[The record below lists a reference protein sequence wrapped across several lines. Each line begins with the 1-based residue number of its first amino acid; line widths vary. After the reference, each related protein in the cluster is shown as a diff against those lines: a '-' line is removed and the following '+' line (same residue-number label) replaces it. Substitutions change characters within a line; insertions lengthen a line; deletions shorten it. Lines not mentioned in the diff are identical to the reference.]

1 MLING
6 DKKYGFMNI
15 ENEMIRTV
23 IEELLDVYLE
33 YIPFPSNSFITDD
46 AKTIPEGTHLQI
58 LEGSGILGYVDGEKK
73 FIIEDKINNKNLFLA
88 VNWFL
93 EHNKNANFDFCSPYS
108 MRRRIIAVLEPFIV
122 LMEVEDERGYSHSQR
137 VASLFT
143 EFATTLGLEESER
156 KLFIHYAM
164 LHDVGR
170 IGVEQLMLYSPTRLR
185 TFEETGQDHT
195 ITGSVYISTLEIL
208 NDFVPYVRSHHERF
222 DGKGFPDGL
231 KGEEIP
237 FWVRVLSIVNWY
249 DNALNTVDSEFSVGV
264 MKPEEALEIIANDD
278 GKLFDPVLA
287 GKFCKFMEEK
297 IRNEKL

>member
-1 MLING
+1 MNNNG
-6 DKKYGFMNI
+6 EKKYGFMNI
-15 ENEMIRTV
+15 SDETIRNV
-23 IEELLDVYLE
+23 LEELLDVYLE
-33 YIPFPSNSFITDD
+33 YIPFPSNSYISDD
-46 AKTIPEGTHLQI
+46 ETPIQEGTHLQI
-58 LEGSGILGYVDGEKK
+58 LDEKGVFGYVDGEKR
-73 FIIEDKINNKNLFLA
+73 FIIEDKVDNKNLFLA

-137 VASLFT
+137 VASLFID
-143 EFATTLGLEESER
+143 FAATLGLEESER
-156 KLFIHYAM
+156 KMYIHYAM

-208 NDFVPYVRSHHERF
+208 NDFVPFVRSHHERY

-231 KGEEIP
+231 SGDEIP
-237 FWVRVLSIVNWY
+237 YWVRVLTIVNWY

-264 MKPEEALEIIANDD
+264 MKPPEALQIIRTDN
-278 GKLFDPVLA
+278 GKLFDPELA
-287 GKFCKFMEEK
+287 EKFCDFMEK
-297 IRNEKL
+297 NLK